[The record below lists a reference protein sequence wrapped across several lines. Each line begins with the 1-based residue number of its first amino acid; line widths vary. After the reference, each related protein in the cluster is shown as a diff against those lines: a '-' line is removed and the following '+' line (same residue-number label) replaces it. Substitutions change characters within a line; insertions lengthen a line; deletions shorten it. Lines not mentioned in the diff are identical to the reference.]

1 MKSKLFIILLA
12 SVAFGCSEFL
22 EETSQTEIRPS
33 TVSDMEKI
41 LESEAY
47 FSGAEAYMFNR
58 GTDIFTDDMQS
69 NALPEN
75 TSLLT
80 VKESWRYR
88 FTWDATMF
96 NESGGGEDLTFWS
109 LPYERINRCNLVL
122 EYIDDMDGDEAE
134 REHIKGEAYTLRGFY
149 YFMLTNFFG
158 LPYNYGN
165 PAQNPGVP
173 LKLDSGVTDDR
184 LARNSVAECYE
195 RVVTDLRQGV
205 AMMKANRE
213 AQSTQVTRLNY
224 LAGYALLARTYL
236 YMENWESAYNYADSV
251 LAEKPDLL
259 DLKAST
265 SNCVYYSTS
274 PDEILWAGAESYS
287 NSSNSAAGYHT
298 GMLHPYTVSMDL
310 AAVYQQDVDNGITDI
325 RGDYGNNADTYGN
338 TFPSTYLKQG
348 RAWNAET
355 SAYDYWIAAVVKGN
369 SGTTTGL
376 TYNGGV
382 RTAEMYLIRA
392 EAAIRLYIETG
403 TRSYAESALQDLN
416 TLREH
421 RFEAGYVVKE
431 LSAFA
436 SGEELLD
443 LCLRE
448 RRRELCGEGNHRW
461 FDLRRTGMPQITHV
475 YVDDS
480 GYETTFTLQQGD
492 SRYALPIPEGI
503 IRRNSNLT
511 QN

>member
-1 MKSKLFIILLA
+1 MKSKLFVILLA
-12 SVAFGCSEFL
+12 SVALGCSEFL

-33 TVSDMEKI
+33 TVGDMEKI

-47 FSGAEAYMFNR
+47 FSGAEARMFNR

-69 NALPEN
+69 NALSEN
-75 TSLLT
+75 TSLST

-88 FTWDATMF
+88 FTWDAAMF
-96 NESGGGEDLTFWS
+96 NEAGGGEDLTFWS

-158 LPYNYGN
+158 LPYNFGD
-165 PAQNPGVP
+165 PAQNLGVP

-184 LARNSVAECYE
+184 LARNSVAECYAQIE
-195 RVVTDLRQGV
+195 RDLLRGT
-205 AMMKANRE
+205 AMMKVNQK
-213 AQSTQVTRLNY
+213 AQSSQLIRLNY
-224 LAGYALLARTYL
+224 LAGQALLARMYL
-236 YMENWESAYNYADSV
+236 YMEDWETAYAYADSV
-251 LAEKPDLL
+251 LTVKPDLV
-259 DLKAST
+259 DLKVST

-274 PDEILWAGAESYS
+274 PDEILWVGAESYS
-287 NSSNSAAGYHT
+287 GSSNSTDGYNT
-298 GMLHPYTVSMDL
+298 GVLHPYTVSTDL

-325 RGDYGNNADTYGN
+325 RGDYSNNTNEYEN
-338 TFPSTYLKQG
+338 TLASTYLKQG
-348 RAWNAET
+348 RVWNTET
-355 SAYDYWIAAVVKGN
+355 SVYDYWIAAVVKGDA
-369 SGTTTGL
+369 GTTTGL
-376 TYNGGV
+376 TYNGGI
-382 RTAEMYLIRA
+382 RTAEMYLTRA

-403 TRSYAESALQDLN
+403 TQSYAESALQDLN
-416 TLREH
+416 TLREN
-421 RFEAGYVVKE
+421 RFETGYVAKE

-443 LCLRE
+443 FCLRE

-480 GYETTFTLQQGD
+480 GYETTFTLQRED